1 MSRIFKFRVWDKE
14 DKLFWKSDNGIYFY
28 LDENLD
34 RRLAVSISQFIK
46 EFNRF
51 IVQQYIGFNDKNGKE
66 IYEGDIVKFNYYIY
80 EHEIEESIGEVY
92 FEDGIF
98 HFDRKLEF
106 ATNDCNFDRF
116 SIEVIGNIFENS
128 ELLK

>member
-80 EHEIEESIGEVY
+80 ERDREEAIGEVY

-116 SIEVIGNIFENS
+116 SIEIIGNILENHN
-128 ELLK
+128 LIK

>member
-80 EHEIEESIGEVY
+80 LHVKLLY
-92 FEDGIF
+92 F
-98 HFDRKLEF
+98 
-106 ATNDCNFDRF
+106 
-116 SIEVIGNIFENS
+116 NINYLYKIIYIKVFGAFKYGGS
-128 ELLK
+128 M